1 MKYIRITMAMLLLA
15 TVISC
20 AGAAALPNIDSLQN
34 SVKSRTVLFI
44 TGAFVTNSGWDEW
57 RKYFEERGYKTYAP
71 AWPFKDASAAELR
84 SRHPDKQ
91 LASLTFKQLVDYHAD
106 LAAKLPEKPIL
117 IGHSTGGLIAQL
129 LNQRGLGAACIAY
142 HSVPPKGVLTMKWSF
157 IKGVTPAFGPFKS
170 KNKTY
175 LMTFKQWQ
183 YNFTNGMSLEVQ
195 KETYENNTTPESRR
209 VARGAIGKHAKV
221 KFKEPHAPLLFVSGD
236 KDHIMPASLNR
247 KNYRKYKDEKSI
259 TDYKDFV
266 GRTHFAMAQPNWRED
281 ADYILEWIDRV
292 KGSEQI
298 TSGR

>member
-1 MKYIRITMAMLLLA
+1 MKHHKI
-15 TVISC
+15 
-20 AGAAALPNIDSLQN
+20 AALMIMLVVILKGNSVKALDIDSL
-34 SVKSRTVLFI
+34 RTVTGSKTILFI

-106 LAAKLPEKPIL
+106 FAAKLSEKPIL

-129 LNQRGLGAACIAY
+129 LHQRGLGAACVAY

-183 YNFTNGMSLEVQ
+183 YNFTNGMPLEVQ
-195 KETYENNTTPESRR
+195 REAYENNTTPESRR
-209 VARGAIGKHAKV
+209 VARGAIGKHAKIR
-221 KFKEPHAPLLFVSGD
+221 FKEPHAPLLFVSGD
-236 KDHIMPASLNR
+236 QDHIMPASLNR
-247 KNYRKYKDEKSI
+247 KNFKKYKDKNSRIE
-259 TDYKDFV
+259 YKDFP
-266 GRTHFAMAQPNWRED
+266 GRNHFAMAQPNWRED
-281 ADYILEWIDRV
+281 ADYILEWIRRV
-292 KGSEQI
+292 EESEQI